1 MRAVVKKILIAS
13 GILVVVG
20 ILLMTVAYMMGWNT
34 GFRTTS
40 KGVRLESSYQD
51 YASGPINIGEIKSVD
66 VRVEDGNITFKESN
80 TYYIEYNYWGVD
92 YAPEYQVKDG
102 KLTFSDKNVYDA
114 GFGMV
119 WNFGSWTKT
128 MPESNE
134 VVIGLPK
141 DAYLDVVSLKS
152 NDNNMQLQSI
162 SCKNLTISGSYGNL
176 DVAGITCDAMDVS
189 WDDGNYSLKNSE
201 VKDLNLRVDYGIAS
215 VSDARCDS
223 LKMNISDGSLKTEN
237 VDFVQAEIVTDYSN
251 VDMTL
256 PEKEEA
262 YSYDVKVEYGN
273 ITLNGDELGEK
284 YQREKGD
291 KLLQIT
297 TADGNV
303 NIKSK

>member
-1 MRAVVKKILIAS
+1 MRVVVKKILIAS

-20 ILLMTVAYMMGWNT
+20 LLLMMVAYMMGWNT
-34 GFRTTS
+34 GFRTTR
-40 KGVRLESSYQD
+40 KGLRLESSYQD

-66 VRVEDGNITFKESN
+66 VRAEDGNITFKESN
-80 TYYIEYNYWGVD
+80 KYYIEYHYWGVD

-102 KLTFSDKNVYDA
+102 KLTFSDKNVYDS

-119 WNFGSWTKT
+119 WNFGFSTETKSE
-128 MPESNE
+128 PNE

-141 DAYLDVVSLKS
+141 DAYLDVISLKS
-152 NDNNMQLQSI
+152 NDGNVQLQSL

-176 DVAGITCDAMDVS
+176 DAAGITCDVMDIS
-189 WDDGNYSLKNSE
+189 WDDGNYSLKNSDI
-201 VKDLNLRVDYGIAS
+201 KDLNLRVDYGIAS
-215 VSDARCDS
+215 VSDAKFDT

-237 VDFVQAEIVTDYSN
+237 VDFVQAEIVTNYSN

-262 YSYDVKVEYGN
+262 YSYDVNVEYGN

-284 YQREKGD
+284 YQREKGE

-297 TADGNV
+297 TEDGNI